1 LDKASPASA
10 PDINRAERYVAQ
22 AEQRLLARGGQ
33 SKRDAMY
40 EQERLDAIIEASD
53 DVARLR
59 A

>member
-1 LDKASPASA
+1 
-10 PDINRAERYVAQ
+10 
-22 AEQRLLARGGQ
+22 LLARGGQ